1 MARSPFDTAVAL
13 GTTRLLGRPIERKS
27 LDTIALTGTMLV
39 TIGAKRWP
47 EYINLMQT
55 LGTRQEVGVDI
66 ATVEE
71 MRARA
76 QRPLD

>member
-1 MARSPFDTAVAL
+1 M
-13 GTTRLLGRPIERKS
+13 RLVGRPIERKS
-27 LDTIALTGTMLV
+27 LDTIALAGTMLA

-47 EYINLMQT
+47 EHLNLMQM
-55 LGTRQEVGVDI
+55 LGTRQEVCVDI

-76 QRPLD
+76 QSPLG